1 LEENDKGVFLD
12 FSMNFKKYDFFSQE
26 YLKERSTRGIYDL
39 VHGIPFKG
47 ATLIS
52 GKKENKSR

>member
-1 LEENDKGVFLD
+1 
-12 FSMNFKKYDFFSQE
+12 MNFKKYDFFFQK
-26 YLKERSTRGIYDL
+26 YLKERSTREIYDL
-39 VHGIPFKG
+39 IQGIPFIG